1 MERCAEPWHTKDVE
15 VTQSR
20 ALRQRPQHRRPL
32 AAELV
37 VQTDLIMQAVHTQA
51 CGNLEMSS
59 SL

>member
-1 MERCAEPWHTKDVE
+1 ME

-51 CGNLEMSS
+51 CGNLGMSS